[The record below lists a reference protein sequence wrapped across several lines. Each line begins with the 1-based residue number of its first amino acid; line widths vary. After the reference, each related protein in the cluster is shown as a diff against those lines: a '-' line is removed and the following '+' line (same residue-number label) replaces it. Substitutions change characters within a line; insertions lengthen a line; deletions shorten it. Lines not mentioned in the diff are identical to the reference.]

1 MDDTASAVNIMAEL
15 PEETREFLA
24 QLREDDIKTLKAGVK
39 LVNAIQ
45 TVGTFFKW
53 VIVGIIRGVLT
64 GPNIFVNFDYLARVT
79 NSVTRS
85 SSSGVGAGVGE
96 VLAVITFVPPG

>member
-53 VIVGIIRGVLT
+53 VIVGILGMAVGT
-64 GPNIFVNFDYLARVT
+64 VMFGESLAKIMGWFRQ
-79 NSVTRS
+79 
-85 SSSGVGAGVGE
+85 
-96 VLAVITFVPPG
+96 

>member
-1 MDDTASAVNIMAEL
+1 MDESASAVNRMAEL

-53 VIVGIIRGVLT
+53 VIVGVLGMAVGT
-64 GPNIFVNFDYLARVT
+64 VMFGDSLAKIMGWFRQ
-79 NSVTRS
+79 
-85 SSSGVGAGVGE
+85 
-96 VLAVITFVPPG
+96 